1 MSCSICKINHCRGCF
16 TPLSCSPPCR
26 GKAKSANCAVDS
38 CCAEVRAIAL
48 FEALGG
54 FDRLYIGE
62 RANSEARAKDAAIK
76 ASANA
81 SASVGPGGTG
91 YGTGGTHHQHYGPGQ
106 YPNARGKKSVN
117 LRSTDTRGQ
126 QAQNMAA
133 HWDDVVVRAL
143 TTIKDFLPDP
153 YSDSGNM
160 YDILPHACIQ
170 HLLPLSQLPELLGSL
185 LRNDSVSDWIL
196 RSEVYYAMLALLRR
210 MADCEL
216 TVEILIEQQW
226 DKDKTCGLEGWMWN
240 DGEVVWERPKPNAP
254 ISRSQPLYAHFKK
267 LTKQCEAFLA
277 GASQLMQVQ
286 GGDEEVDDTTIRASS
301 LCGDIIAARDDIE
314 RAMKVMGKDIS
325 VDAEEKQVDQA
336 NGAVDSKGRGKRK
349 GKGKGKNRDFAVDME
364 RVYTRECE
372 HLAFKHV
379 ALSEPSSNGTGLA
392 YPTFSYTNEL
402 TMTASATRNPKC
414 RLHLVKELAVT
425 ATSLPPGVWVRV
437 DEVRNDVM

>member
-1 MSCSICKINHCRGCF
+1 M
-16 TPLSCSPPCR
+16 
-26 GKAKSANCAVDS
+26 
-38 CCAEVRAIAL
+38 

-62 RANSEARAKDAAIK
+62 RANSEARAKDTATK

-81 SASVGPGGTG
+81 GASVGPGGTG

-117 LRSTDTRGQ
+117 LHSTDTRGQ

-153 YSDSGNM
+153 YSDSGKM

-170 HLLPLSQLPELLGSL
+170 HILPLSQLPELLGSL

-226 DKDKTCGLEGWMWN
+226 DKDKSCGLEGWMWN

-286 GGDEEVDDTTIRASS
+286 GGDEEVDDITIRASS

-336 NGAVDSKGRGKRK
+336 NGAIDGKGRGKGK

-379 ALSEPSSNGTGLA
+379 ALSETSSNGTGLA

-402 TMTASATRNPKC
+402 TMTASATRSPKC